1 MCDLAIKISKFRHT
15 ELFKTCVQNKQ
26 ELFFS
31 FFIINQ
37 YCTPK
42 CVLKPSEELLFSL
55 FIINHVRLIFVI
67 LQKVCSKQSTCRF
80 LVYQVNVIRKMRVI
94 NKRRAVFQFIKLLFV
109 LQKNKYIFKTSR
121 GLLFSLLN
129 YYCNKKN
136 LCLKQ
141 ARADCQFI
149 NY

>member
-1 MCDLAIKISKFRHT
+1 M
-15 ELFKTCVQNKQ
+15 FKTSRSCFLV
-26 ELFFS
+26 FS
-31 FFIINQ
+31 LLINIVRR
-37 YCTPK
+37 K

-67 LQKVCSKQSTCRF
+67 PQKMCSKQSTCRF